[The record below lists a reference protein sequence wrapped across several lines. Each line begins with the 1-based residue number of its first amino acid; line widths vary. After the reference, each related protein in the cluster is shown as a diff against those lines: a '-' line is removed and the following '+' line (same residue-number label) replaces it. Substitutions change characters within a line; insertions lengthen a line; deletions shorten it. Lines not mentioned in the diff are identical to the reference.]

1 MGLYRKIIGK
11 TEKTHPHL
19 LRGERSVKNKKINIE
34 LDIEDL
40 LGLKEPSKDSLEY
53 DLNFII
59 ENGMDEYLKQL
70 EDEKR
75 RDREFVELF
84 KRNYDEIVKFISLD
98 PKQRIAVDCF
108 TCIKGMDLS
117 KQYGKPKQKR

>member
-1 MGLYRKIIGK
+1 MGAYRKTYTK
-11 TEKTHPHL
+11 TDKTHPYL
-19 LRGERSVKNKKINIE
+19 LRGERRVKNQKINIE

-59 ENGMDEYLKQL
+59 NNGMDEYLKL
-70 EDEKR
+70 IEDDKR

-84 KRNYDEIVKFISLD
+84 KRNYNDIVKIMEFD
-98 PKQRIAVDCF
+98 PHKRVPVNCY

-117 KQYGKPKQKR
+117 KQYGKPKK

>member
-1 MGLYRKIIGK
+1 MKNNKISID
-11 TEKTHPHL
+11 
-19 LRGERSVKNKKINIE
+19 

-40 LGLKEPSKDSLEY
+40 LGLKEPSKNSLEY

-59 ENGMDEYLKQL
+59 ENGIEGYLKQQ

-75 RDREFVELF
+75 KDKEFVEMF

-108 TCIKGMDLS
+108 TCIKGVDLS
-117 KQYGKPKQKR
+117 KKYGKPKK

>member
-1 MGLYRKIIGK
+1 MA
-11 TEKTHPHL
+11 
-19 LRGERSVKNKKINIE
+19 NKKVSID

-40 LGLKEPSKDSLEY
+40 LGLTEPKKNTLEY

-59 ENGMDEYLKQL
+59 ENGIEDYIKQQ
-70 EDEKR
+70 ENEKQK
-75 RDREFVELF
+75 DREFVEMF

-98 PKQRIAVDCF
+98 PMQRIAVDCF

-117 KQYGKPKQKR
+117 KKYGKPKRKE

>member
-1 MGLYRKIIGK
+1 MKNNKISID
-11 TEKTHPHL
+11 
-19 LRGERSVKNKKINIE
+19 

-40 LGLKEPSKDSLEY
+40 LGLKEPSKNSLEY

-59 ENGMDEYLKQL
+59 ENGIEGYLKQQ

-75 RDREFVELF
+75 KDREFVEMF

-98 PKQRIAVDCF
+98 PQQRIAVD
-108 TCIKGMDLS
+108 L
-117 KQYGKPKQKR
+117 Y

>member
-1 MGLYRKIIGK
+1 MGAYRKTYTK
-11 TEKTHPHL
+11 TDKTHPYL
-19 LRGERSVKNKKINIE
+19 LRGERRVKNKKINIE

-40 LGLKEPSKDSLEY
+40 LGLKEPSKDNLEY

-59 ENGMDEYLKQL
+59 NNGMDEYLKLQ

-75 RDREFVELF
+75 KDREFIELF
-84 KRNYDEIVKFISLD
+84 KRNYNDIVKIIEFD
-98 PKQRIAVDCF
+98 PHKRIPVNCY

-117 KQYGKPKQKR
+117 KQYGKPKRKE

>member
-1 MGLYRKIIGK
+1 MKNNKI
-11 TEKTHPHL
+11 
-19 LRGERSVKNKKINIE
+19 SIN

-40 LGLKEPSKDSLEY
+40 LGLKEPSKNSLEY

-59 ENGMDEYLKQL
+59 ENGIEGYLKQQ

-75 RDREFVELF
+75 KDREFVEMF
-84 KRNYDEIVKFISLD
+84 KRNYDEIVKFIEFD
-98 PKQRIAVDCF
+98 GRIAVECF

-117 KQYGKPKQKR
+117 KKYGKPKR